1 MAVEFEVPAA
11 FALEAL
17 RRCDFDLEKGTVM
30 APEMSW
36 RYDLGS
42 PRVPKDFS
50 MLQKSLEITIKI
62 DRYSKAT
69 SIGDP
74 MTPTT
79 L

>member
-1 MAVEFEVPAA
+1 MF
-11 FALEAL
+11 
-17 RRCDFDLEKGTVM
+17 FDLYPIFLNYKVYP
-30 APEMSW
+30 A
-36 RYDLGS
+36 
-42 PRVPKDFS
+42 DFKAIIFLFFQFS
-50 MLQKSLEITIKI
+50 LLPNLRLEITIKI

>member
-50 MLQKSLEITIKI
+50 MLQNL
-62 DRYSKAT
+62 
-69 SIGDP
+69 GNNH
-74 MTPTT
+74 
-79 L
+79 

>member
-1 MAVEFEVPAA
+1 MN
-11 FALEAL
+11 L
-17 RRCDFDLEKGTVM
+17 R
-30 APEMSW
+30 APS
-36 RYDLGS
+36 S
-42 PRVPKDFS
+42 S
-50 MLQKSLEITIKI
+50 CALEITIKI